1 MSVLKDRHIFITGGG
16 RGIGQTI
23 ALDCKKNGAK
33 VSLIARS
40 PDDLAN
46 TEKLLS
52 EIPGEHLVLKADV
65 TNAVE
70 LEKAMDQSVQKLGPL
85 TGLVAAAGIYGE
97 IGRFHEANFDEWLKG
112 LEINLVG
119 TARSVH
125 LAVPRF
131 KKGARNKIVLFS
143 GGGQGPA
150 PYFSSYATSK
160 GGVSRFT
167 ETVGAELDEVG
178 IDTNGIAPGPVNTK
192 FLDDLLATSK
202 NKISPAVYEKALK
215 QKEQGGQP
223 PEKAADLCRWL
234 LSSASDGLWGKT
246 LSAVWDPYLEFK
258 NLPELSRKDLFQVRR
273 VVDDQGNT
281 RAK

>member
-1 MSVLKDRHIFITGGG
+1 MSVLKNRHIFITGGG

-40 PDDLAN
+40 PDDLTN
-46 TEKLLS
+46 TEKLLAA
-52 EIPGEHLVLKADV
+52 IPGEHLVLKADV
-65 TNAVE
+65 TEKVALETAMNDAVNE
-70 LEKAMDQSVQKLGPL
+70 LGPFH
-85 TGLVAAAGIYGE
+85 GIVASAGIYGE
-97 IGRFHEANFDEWLKG
+97 IGKFHEGDFEVWQKG
-112 LEINLVG
+112 IEINLVG
-119 TARSVH
+119 TARTVH

-131 KKGARNKIVLFS
+131 AKNTRNKIVLFS

-160 GGVSRFT
+160 GGISRFT
-167 ETVGAELDEVG
+167 ETVGAELDEAN
-178 IDTNGIAPGPVNTK
+178 IDMNGIAPGPVNTK
-192 FLDDLLATSK
+192 FLDDLLNTDRR
-202 NKISPAVYEKALK
+202 KISPAVYEKALK

-223 PEKAADLCRWL
+223 PEKAADLARWL

-246 LSAVWDPYLEFK
+246 LSAVWDPYKEFT
-258 NLPELSRKDLFQVRR
+258 NLPELSRKDIYQVRR
-273 VVDDQGNT
+273 VVDDLGNT